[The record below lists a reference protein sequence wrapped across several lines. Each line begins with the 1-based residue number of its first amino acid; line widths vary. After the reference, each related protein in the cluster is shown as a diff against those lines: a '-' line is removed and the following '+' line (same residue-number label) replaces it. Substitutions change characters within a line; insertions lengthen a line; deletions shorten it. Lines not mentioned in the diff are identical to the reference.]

1 MNRKKLTPV
10 FVWLLVASVLMVV
23 NGALISFYNGPM
35 MVSSGSPPIVRFSNW
50 GNFAATAVNATSVSV
65 LHQEPDPTVLI
76 EALKTFTNP
85 DNSTEDKLLT
95 FEGTFPGDRTT
106 RANQTLLN
114 EWIVTELTVDPA
126 TVKGNI
132 TLSLTAISKEP
143 FWWRFVSGIPGT
155 VEGGMADFWLFLAVL
170 VLVMDMLI
178 YMKPRNQK
186 RFAPAIVVLSL
197 LSLPIGGGFII
208 GMIIGLIVGLAGFE
222 WPKNFGE
229 TFIGRIFKVA
239 RLDAESLKMLGTDAA
254 KMQPA
259 VLTVIFVAV
268 LSSLGVGI
276 YILNVNL
283 MYAQDAYAAVK
294 STYSI
299 LVQGAVLTGVDAY
312 FGATAYIAV
321 GILKWLVLSIIVYL
335 VGAKVLGLEFKFRT
349 MAIILAFVYVPE
361 ILQMFTPFLFTNEP
375 MLSQGAFITLIPVTW
390 PLALFYISRIW
401 AFVILVFAIRTI
413 MDLTTMR
420 ALGVGIFT
428 GTIYTLVNYL
438 YVYPT
443 LNPPGLTIQFSS
455 NSTVPIL
462 IIASVA
468 ILVAYFLGIFKKQ
481 V

>member
-1 MNRKKLTPV
+1 MSKKKLTPV
-10 FVWLLVASVLMVV
+10 FVWLLIASVLMIV

-35 MVSSGSPPIVRFSNW
+35 MVSSGSPPIVRFSDW

-65 LHQEPDPTVLI
+65 LHQEPDPAVLV

-95 FEGTFPGDRTT
+95 FEGSFPGNRTV
-106 RANQTLLN
+106 RGNQTLLN
-114 EWIVTELTVDPA
+114 EWVVTELTVDPT
-126 TVKGNI
+126 TVRDNI
-132 TLSLTAISKEP
+132 TLSLTAISNEP

-155 VEGGMADFWLFLAVL
+155 VEGGAAYIWLFLAVL
-170 VLVMDMLI
+170 VLAIDMLI

-186 RFAPAIVVLSL
+186 RFAPAILVFSL

-208 GMIIGLIVGLAGFE
+208 GMIIGLIVGLAGLE
-222 WPKNFGE
+222 WPKNFQE
-229 TFIGRIFKVA
+229 TFIGRIFNVA
-239 RLDAESLKMLGTDAA
+239 RLNAESLKILGTDAA
-254 KMQPA
+254 KMQTA

-283 MYAQDAYAAVK
+283 MHVPDTYAALK

-299 LVQGAVLTGVDAY
+299 LVQGAVFTGVDAY
-312 FGATAYIAV
+312 FGATAYITV
-321 GILKWLVLSIIVYL
+321 GILKWLILSIIVYL
-335 VGAKVLGLEFKFRT
+335 VGAKVLGLEFKFRS
-349 MAIILAFVYVPE
+349 MATILAFVYVPE

-375 MLSQGAFITLIPVTW
+375 MLSKGALIILIPVTW

-401 AFVILVFAIRTI
+401 AFVILIFAIRTI

-420 ALGVGIFT
+420 ALGVGLFT

-443 LNPPGLTIQFSS
+443 LNPPGLAIQFS
-455 NSTVPIL
+455 NSSVPIL
-462 IIASVA
+462 ILASVA
-468 ILVAYFLGIFKKQ
+468 ILVAFFLGIFKKQ